1 MARSSILL
9 ILLLAWVLSVEGQVN
24 RYMVFFSDKDNTPYS
39 ISNPSEYLS
48 ERSLNRRLNQEINIV
63 EDDLP
68 VDPDYVAQLESEGIA
83 VYHKTKWMN
92 GVLVQVDES
101 QIGLIEGFEF
111 VTGTELVATGEGLLN
126 PDSAS
131 GRKFKGSGRTRTKSL
146 KSSQT
151 QNAMIAV
158 DLMHNRNFKG
168 QNMLIAV
175 FDGGFLGI
183 IEASPF
189 QHIIDDNRIIAT
201 YDFVSNS
208 NDVYSALTDHGT
220 GVFSAIGGFI
230 EGEYAGTAYE
240 ADFVLCI
247 TEEISTEYRIE
258 EYNWLFAAEFADSL
272 GVDIIN
278 TSLGYNL
285 FDDRT
290 MDYSL
295 TDTDGQTAIIT
306 RASNIAAQKGMLLVV
321 SAGNRASWD
330 EIAPPADSENVLAV
344 GKVDVNGIISST
356 SSIGPTAD
364 GRIKPDVVAQGVG
377 TAVINKYGSIV
388 FRNGTSYS
396 SPLVAGLAAGVW
408 QANPDWTNFEVIEA
422 IRMSGDRAKNPDN
435 SYGYG
440 IPDFIVAAGNSILS
454 VDDILT
460 QKIKVYPNPFSGN
473 KIFIDLNS
481 ELVHG
486 DLEIRLFNLSGKLL
500 AQQIFDTGLADKIIP
515 FETSELLPAGT
526 YLLTVQSETVRTEVR
541 LIKY

>member
-1 MARSSILL
+1 MLV
-9 ILLLAWVLSVEGQVN
+9 LLLTRFLSVDGQVN
-24 RYMVFFSDKDNTPYS
+24 RYMVFFSNKDNTPYS
-39 ISNPSEYLS
+39 ISNPAEYLS
-48 ERSLNRRLNQEINIV
+48 ERSLNRRLNQEITIV

-68 VDPDYVAQLESEGIA
+68 VDPDYVAQLESESIT
-83 VYHKTKWMN
+83 VFYKTKWMN
-92 GVLVQVDES
+92 GVLVQVDETK
-101 QIGLIEGFEF
+101 IALIEAFEF
-111 VTGTELVATGEGLLN
+111 VTGTELVAGGEGLLN
-126 PDSAS
+126 PDPTS
-131 GRKFKGSGRTRTKSL
+131 GRKFKGSGGSRIKSL

-175 FDGGFLGI
+175 FDGGFSGV

-208 NDVYSALTDHGT
+208 NDVYSALDDHGT
-220 GVFSAIGGFI
+220 RVFSAIGGFI

-247 TEEISTEYRIE
+247 TEEIPTEYRIE

-272 GVDIIN
+272 GVDVIN
-278 TSLGYNL
+278 TSLGYNI
-285 FDDRT
+285 FDDDRT
-290 MDYSL
+290 MDYNL
-295 TDTDGQTAIIT
+295 TDIDGQTAIIT
-306 RASNIAAQKGMLLVV
+306 RASNMAAQKGMLLVA
-321 SAGNRASWD
+321 SAGNKDFWD
-330 EIAPPADSENVLAV
+330 EITPPADSEGVLAV
-344 GKVDVNGIISST
+344 GMVGVNGLISSG

-377 TAVINKYGSIV
+377 TAVINKNGSIV
-388 FRNGTSYS
+388 SGNGTSFA

-408 QANPDWTNFEVIEA
+408 QANPDWTNFEVMEA
-422 IRMSGDRAKNPDN
+422 IKMSGDRAESPDN

-460 QKIKVYPNPFSGN
+460 QKIKVYPNPFSDN
-473 KIFIDLNS
+473 KVFIDLNS

-486 DLEIRLFNLSGKLL
+486 DLEIALFNLSGKLL
-500 AQQIFDTGLADKIIP
+500 LQQIFKAGLADKIIV